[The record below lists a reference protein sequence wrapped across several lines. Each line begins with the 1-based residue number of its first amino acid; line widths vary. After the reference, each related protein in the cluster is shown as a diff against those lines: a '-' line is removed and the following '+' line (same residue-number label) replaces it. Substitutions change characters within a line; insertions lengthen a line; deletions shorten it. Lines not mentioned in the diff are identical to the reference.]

1 MDCRENYKSSIP
13 YQFAPLYKS
22 RLPLYSKQSTKNNK
36 SKLRGISFMPI
47 IKSAKKR
54 VRVAEKA
61 AIRNS
66 KTKRSLKAALKA
78 FRAKT
83 TGDNQAE
90 AQSMLD
96 KAAKKGLIH
105 KNKAARQ
112 KAQLARAAKAAGT
125 KPAAAPAKKS
135 TGAKKVK
142 SPVAAPA
149 KKTTAAKKATTAKAA
164 PAKAATKK
172 PAAKK

>member
-1 MDCRENYKSSIP
+1 
-13 YQFAPLYKS
+13 
-22 RLPLYSKQSTKNNK
+22 
-36 SKLRGISFMPI
+36 MPI

-66 KTKRSLKAALKA
+66 KTKRSLKTALKA
-78 FRAKT
+78 FHAKA
-83 TGDNQAE
+83 TGETQAE

-96 KAAKKGLIH
+96 TAVKKGLMH

-112 KAQLARAAKAAGT
+112 KAQLARVAKEAGVKT
-125 KPAAAPAKKS
+125 TAKKS
-135 TGAKKVK
+135 APKKATAPKAGA
-142 SPVAAPA
+142 SATA
-149 KKTTAAKKATTAKAA
+149 KKTTAAKKATTAKKA
-164 PAKAATKK
+164 PASAAAKK